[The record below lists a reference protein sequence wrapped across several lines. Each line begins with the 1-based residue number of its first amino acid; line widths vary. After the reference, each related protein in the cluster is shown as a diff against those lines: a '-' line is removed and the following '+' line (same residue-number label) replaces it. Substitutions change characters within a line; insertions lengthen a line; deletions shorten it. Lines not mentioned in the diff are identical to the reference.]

1 MGFATSNL
9 NSVVSQSI
17 NLILKVKRM
26 KSSDTIVTG
35 DHKVP
40 HKHERQRIRIP
51 VIQKEQQFHV
61 NSDGSAAAISEEIS
75 DVCLWK
81 CTYAIHDLM
90 DEGDLDR
97 AVAILRELIEVALH
111 G

>member
-1 MGFATSNL
+1 
-9 NSVVSQSI
+9 
-17 NLILKVKRM
+17 M

-35 DHKVP
+35 KHKAP
-40 HKHERQRIRIP
+40 RKHARQRIRIP
-51 VIQKEQQFHV
+51 AIQKEQQFQV
-61 NSDGSAAAISEEIS
+61 NSDGSAVVISEEIS

-81 CTYAIHDLM
+81 CMYAIHDLV

-97 AVAILRELIEVALH
+97 AVAILRELIKVALS